1 MTRLIE
7 NYYLLKHL
15 LSILM
20 KLEIGLVD
28 TVSIIFVLLR
38 REMVGLFRL

>member
-20 KLEIGLVD
+20 KLAIGLAD
-28 TVSIIFVLLR
+28 IMSITFVLSR
-38 REMVGLFRL
+38 REMAVSFLS